1 MTETSKS
8 GLPGLMHVDH
18 VALTVPDLDAAVEF
32 YSDVIGGVPLYRIGP
47 FDAKEMPAMDDGRDW
62 CEAHVNVA
70 DARLTIAM
78 LQVGPNLMLE
88 LFQYD
93 RPIERRASP
102 PRNCDLGGHH
112 IAFKVSDIDRAI
124 QYLKERRIRVMSGPM
139 AFDEGPCA
147 GLRVIYFLDPWGN
160 QLELVEYQ
168 RQGFEASC
176 AVRIY
181 RQAAESV

>member
-1 MTETSKS
+1 MPDRNTN

-18 VALTVPDLDAAVEF
+18 VALTVPDLGAAITF
-32 YSDVIGGVPLYRIGP
+32 YSKVIGAVQLYQIGP
-47 FDAKEMPAMDDGRDW
+47 FDAKELPMMEDGRDW
-62 CEAHVNVA
+62 SEAHINVA

-93 RPIERRASP
+93 RPTARRNSP

-112 IAFKVSDIDRAI
+112 IAFKVQNLDQAI
-124 QYLKERRIRVMSGPM
+124 SHLKAHDVRVMSGPM
-139 AFDEGPCA
+139 TFNEGPCA
-147 GLRVIYFLDPWGN
+147 GLRVIYFLDPWDN

-168 RQGFEASC
+168 NQAFESTAST
-176 AVRIY
+176 RIY
-181 RQAAESV
+181 RHTA